1 LDEAPELEL
10 RHVAFDT
17 VEFAAT
23 LPDGSHRLVSVV
35 VGSGPTWAKAVRF
48 PNIASEGGESLG
60 DDGADEQ
67 VRRRASEELVRLAA
81 AIGATERRA
90 AA

>member
-1 LDEAPELEL
+1 VIGITLEL
-10 RHVAFDT
+10 RHVGFEV

-23 LPDGSHRLVSVV
+23 LPDGSQRLVSVV
-35 VGSGPTWAKAVRF
+35 VGSGQTWSKAARF
-48 PNIASEGGESLG
+48 PNIGSEGGESLG
-60 DDGADEQ
+60 EDDLDEQ

-81 AIGATERRA
+81 AVGAIERKA